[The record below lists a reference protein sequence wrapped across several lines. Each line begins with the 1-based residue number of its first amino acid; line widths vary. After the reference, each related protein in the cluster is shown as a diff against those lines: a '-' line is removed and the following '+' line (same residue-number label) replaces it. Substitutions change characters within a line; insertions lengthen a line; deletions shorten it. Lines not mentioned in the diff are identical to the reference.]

1 MGASQSDIWTP
12 YRTDTRI
19 PFTQLCQCIS
29 QFHLQSSGLLW
40 VVTVWHV
47 HSPRPVSPLVSYLVA
62 PGWNLLL
69 QVSPGTTQHYTNYIT
84 LRYIYNCNCNYN
96 CNCHYIALRYTALIT
111 IHYNYNYTTS
121 HYTRLDYTIP
131 HYSTERYSTLQYTT
145 RYYTNYTTP
154 QLHLQLQLQ
163 LHYTNY
169 ITLELQLTTKT
180 PLHYTTTA
188 TTTALHHTTSNSC
201 GEVTTVT
208 IAATPENTT
217 PTTFPSISGFALP
230 SVIHN
235 NQPLL

>member
-1 MGASQSDIWTP
+1 MHTQACQTQCMGTSQSDIWTP

-19 PFTQLCQCIS
+19 PFTQLCQCVS

-47 HSPRPVSPLVSYLVA
+47 HSPRPVSPLVSYLVP
-62 PGWNLLL
+62 PGWNLLW
-69 QVSPGTTQHYTNYIT
+69 QVSPSTTQHYTNYIT

-111 IHYNYNYTTS
+111 IHNNYNYTTS

-131 HYSTERYSTLQYTT
+131 HYSTEHYSTLQDTT
-145 RYYTNYTTP
+145 LITPHRNYICNFNCNYTT
-154 QLHLQLQLQ
+154 LI
-163 LHYTNY
+163 TNY

-188 TTTALHHTTSNSC
+188 TTTALQ
-201 GEVTTVT
+201 
-208 IAATPENTT
+208 ENTT